1 MLPSSSRSFE
11 TWFPCEPY
19 VDAMKYAFATRLAR
33 RWVFFARYHQ
43 PPIDFSRSSCIKKK
57 EDERIE
63 TRKNISIIEQFRVVI
78 KLKLNNKLLIMKL
91 RKKI

>member
-1 MLPSSSRSFE
+1 MSFLRSLSS
-11 TWFPCEPY
+11 TTDWFSQI
-19 VDAMKYAFATRLAR
+19 VVHK
-33 RWVFFARYHQ
+33 
-43 PPIDFSRSSCIKKK
+43 KKK

-63 TRKNISIIEQFRVVI
+63 TRKNISIIEHTQFRVVI

>member
-1 MLPSSSRSFE
+1 MR
-11 TWFPCEPY
+11 
-19 VDAMKYAFATRLAR
+19 MKYAFATRLAR

-43 PPIDFSRSSCIKKK
+43 PPIDFPGSSCIKKK

>member
-1 MLPSSSRSFE
+1 MR
-11 TWFPCEPY
+11 
-19 VDAMKYAFATRLAR
+19 MKYAFATRLAR

-43 PPIDFSRSSCIKKK
+43 PPIDFPRSSCIKKK

-63 TRKNISIIEQFRVVI
+63 TRKNISIIEHTQFRVVI

>member
-1 MLPSSSRSFE
+1 MH
-11 TWFPCEPY
+11 
-19 VDAMKYAFATRLAR
+19 K
-33 RWVFFARYHQ
+33 
-43 PPIDFSRSSCIKKK
+43 KKK